1 MLQGHK
7 SDDTS
12 NTPEEST
19 KRERNTKSKDKR
31 DKAGGNFEELGD
43 GRKEKRLGRKRVCD

>member
-1 MLQGHK
+1 MPQGHK

-12 NTPEEST
+12 NTPDEST
-19 KRERNTKSKDKR
+19 KRERSTKSKDKR
-31 DKAGGNFEELGD
+31 DKTGGAFDELTD